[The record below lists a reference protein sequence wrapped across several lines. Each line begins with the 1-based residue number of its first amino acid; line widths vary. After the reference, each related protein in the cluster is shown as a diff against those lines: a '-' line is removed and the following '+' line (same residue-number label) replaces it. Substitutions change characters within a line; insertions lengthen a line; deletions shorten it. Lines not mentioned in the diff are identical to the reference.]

1 MEETQAVAAPA
12 DVEGR
17 DVAPFLV
24 RDEDGLA
31 VGGLDDQA
39 DAGFVRGKAVPFG
52 KGGRLHEP
60 LQRRGRGIE
69 NERIAVDLIE
79 LGDFGNLKRC
89 GEIQPV
95 GRDAQGIVPYR
106 IGDVPASI
114 GPFRNAPVAGLE
126 GAADARDAG
135 KGEGDEAQSH
145 MSSFSVA

>member
-1 MEETQAVAAPA
+1 MP
-12 DVEGR
+12 
-17 DVAPFLV
+17 PSLV

-52 KGGRLHEP
+52 KGGRLHQP

-69 NERIAVDLIE
+69 NERVAVDLIE
-79 LGDFGNLKRC
+79 FGDFGKLKKC

-106 IGDVPASI
+106 IGDVPPPHRALPKRPSR
-114 GPFRNAPVAGLE
+114 GSGRRSGQ
-126 GAADARDAG
+126 GAES
-135 KGEGDEAQSH
+135 EGDEAQSH

>member
-1 MEETQAVAAPA
+1 MP
-12 DVEGR
+12 
-17 DVAPFLV
+17 PFLV

-52 KGGRLHEP
+52 KGGRLHKP

-79 LGDFGNLKRC
+79 FGDFGKLKRC

-95 GRDAQGIVPYR
+95 GYR

-126 GAADARDAG
+126 CAADARGAG

>member
-1 MEETQAVAAPA
+1 MP
-12 DVEGR
+12 
-17 DVAPFLV
+17 PSLV

-79 LGDFGNLKRC
+79 FGDFGKLKRC

-126 GAADARDAG
+126 GAADARGAG
-135 KGEGDEAQSH
+135 KGEGDEAQSP

>member
-1 MEETQAVAAPA
+1 MP
-12 DVEGR
+12 
-17 DVAPFLV
+17 PFLV

-79 LGDFGNLKRC
+79 FGDFGKLKRC
-89 GEIQPV
+89 GEIQ
-95 GRDAQGIVPYR
+95 
-106 IGDVPASI
+106 
-114 GPFRNAPVAGLE
+114 PFRNAPVAGLE
-126 GAADARDAG
+126 GAADARGAG